1 MRVLVDADLVLE
13 LFTNRAGYAEAAET
27 LLSVTALGTEQF
39 YVTDQCL
46 EKVCFYLGKPDPK
59 LGLEAAARV
68 AQMVNGNIILIQ
80 QPHIEM
86 ARNLP
91 LEDFDAAVEVA
102 CAKVMHLHAIVTHR
116 PKTFDGSQ
124 VPIWT
129 IDDLMSGI
137 GENKSRGL
145 ELEAVKASIQKAAA
159 RMEAAENLAINI
171 DSVAKEAFD
180 AVFKI
185 HSYLSQ
191 VGEAGD
197 TQLKR
202 HKCLRDIH
210 HHLRIVQYSLVVGG
224 TGPLDEW
231 SIAGC
236 REVYRALNL
245 PTAPFVTAME
255 FIRNRNRAPL
265 DMSAHALIEL
275 NAMLD
280 YVINSFS

>member
-27 LLSVTALGTEQF
+27 LLNVTALGTEQL

-80 QPHIEM
+80 QPHIEV

-102 CAKVMHLHAIVTHR
+102 CAKVMHFHGIVTHR
-116 PKTFDGSQ
+116 SETFKGSE

-129 IDDLMSGI
+129 IYDLMKDIEQDESQDLR
-137 GENKSRGL
+137 ETKRWVHRNL
-145 ELEAVKASIQKAAA
+145 A
-159 RMEAAENLAINI
+159 RMEAAQRLAESF
-171 DSVAKEAFD
+171 DVLAGEAFD
-180 AVFKI
+180 AVFKTY
-185 HSYLSQ
+185 SYLSQ
-191 VGEAGD
+191 PGEAGD
-197 TQLKR
+197 TQLKQS
-202 HKCLRDIH
+202 KCLRDIRH
-210 HHLRIVQYSLVVGG
+210 YLRLVQYSLLAGG
-224 TGPLDEW
+224 TGPFDEW
-231 SIAGC
+231 SIAGG

-245 PTAPFVTAME
+245 PTAPYVTAME

-265 DMSAHALIEL
+265 DMSAYALVEL